1 MGMWLIQ
8 KPGPGKILKLKK
20 KSHGKNMTFGSGEMQ
35 SHGVPLRTDAKN
47 PTHDPFIPIS
57 IIYRLMANKSH
68 GIGIQQS
75 ASRNGH
81 FCEKCVEI
89 YIHDDI
95 MAVEI
100 NKLLQGMVLLYTD

>member
-20 KSHGKNMTFGSGEMQ
+20 KSHGKNMTFWSGEMQ

-57 IIYRLMANKSH
+57 IIYRLMAKKSH

-89 YIHDDI
+89 YI
-95 MAVEI
+95 MMKSWPWKSANCFKEWSFS
-100 NKLLQGMVLLYTD
+100 